1 MSPCVSS
8 TNEEINERD
17 NVAQADFLVT
27 FPTWEQGENGHFHF
41 WWEKMQAVVTIRDI
55 QTHDS

>member
-17 NVAQADFLVT
+17 NVAQADFCSDLSNLRAGRKRTLSLLV
-27 FPTWEQGENGHFHF
+27 GKN
-41 WWEKMQAVVTIRDI
+41 ASCRD
-55 QTHDS
+55 DS